1 MAEKVGFEPTELSLA
16 CFQDRCTRPLC
27 DFSTINGITTTT
39 INYDTFFIFCQEHF
53 FEIICIL
60 SQGCFLFFK
69 ILDIFVQ
76 LWYNL

>member
-27 DFSTINGITTTT
+27 DSSTINDISTTT

-53 FEIICIL
+53 F
-60 SQGCFLFFK
+60 
-69 ILDIFVQ
+69 
-76 LWYNL
+76 